1 MIRKHLILFLWVLG
15 ILLPM
20 AWFTR
25 FSATYSRFFQ
35 YLFDPPW
42 VHVLMHAGLS
52 AVLAHLAANYLASRQ
67 TTASRSRVVL
77 GVIAVLL
84 VIALLQE
91 GIQLLYKARP
101 LGMGEVLDVG
111 IDLAGGS
118 LGVLVFWL
126 NAKCTG
132 DHLTT

>member
-35 YLFDPPW
+35 HLFNPLW
-42 VHVLMHAGLS
+42 VHVLMHAGIF
-52 AVLAHLAANYLASRQ
+52 AVLAHLAANYLASRR

-101 LGMGEVLDVG
+101 LGMDEVLDVG